1 MCRHSQTDIFANFT
15 AQNETLVKAYMVY
28 RFTIISDEVE
38 DFMREIQIDSEAT
51 FFDLHIAILK
61 SVKYPDDQ
69 MTAFFL
75 CSDKWERETEVALE
89 DIGTSSDEDCWVMS
103 ETKLDELLEDEKQRL
118 VYVFDPLGNRMFFME
133 LRVKTESFLSPV
145 PCRPTTRPYPINW
158 LSRTPEKVAIS
169 LIRTAWAGTAKAMMT
184 TAATA
189 AHQRRH
195 RGPCITLD
203 VRIMTHSPCRD
214 SGTESLAKNVPY
226 VNMLK

>member
-1 MCRHSQTDIFANFT
+1 MDGFSYAVLKNMCRHSQTDIFANFT

-103 ETKLDELLEDEKQRL
+103 ETKLDELLDNPPDPVTKFATISEKPDPNEVKPFTDEEMDHFIRCSMLLSNQKDANKMRLIIRVHDPRFTEGEDANEIDVGQLSVQTLHALRDYVMQRL
-118 VYVFDPLGNRMFFME
+118 NDLG
-133 LRVKTESFLSPV
+133 
-145 PCRPTTRPYPINW
+145 I
-158 LSRTPEKVAIS
+158 TPPK
-169 LIRTAWAGTAKAMMT
+169 
-184 TAATA
+184 
-189 AHQRRH
+189 
-195 RGPCITLD
+195 
-203 VRIMTHSPCRD
+203 
-214 SGTESLAKNVPY
+214 
-226 VNMLK
+226 

>member
-1 MCRHSQTDIFANFT
+1 MDGFSYAVLKNMCRHSQTDIFANFT
-15 AQNETLVKAYMVY
+15 AQNKTLVKAYMVY

-103 ETKLDELLEDEKQRL
+103 ETKLDELLEDEKQKM
-118 VYVFDPLGNRMFFME
+118 VYVFDPLADRAFYIELSEMITGKHLME
-133 LRVKTESFLSPV
+133 PI
-145 PCRPTTRPYPINW
+145 CTRQKGKAPKQIVDYDEVTKVDQN
-158 LSRTPEKVAIS
+158 LDLDENFYGDEDFDAEDFDPEGFTMDEGGVYDEEK
-169 LIRTAWAGTAKAMMT
+169 
-184 TAATA
+184 
-189 AHQRRH
+189 
-195 RGPCITLD
+195 
-203 VRIMTHSPCRD
+203 
-214 SGTESLAKNVPY
+214 
-226 VNMLK
+226 